1 MPWWSDAEKDAAH
14 EHRVPCKRIL
24 YMSHVICIY
33 ILCFLIFFI
42 YKNMAYIYIYD
53 ELKNIA

>member
-33 ILCFLIFFI
+33 IYTMFSYIFHI
-42 YKNMAYIYIYD
+42 
-53 ELKNIA
+53 

>member
-24 YMSHVICIY
+24 YMSHVICV
-33 ILCFLIFFI
+33 
-42 YKNMAYIYIYD
+42 IYIYA
-53 ELKNIA
+53 LHMFLYFSYIKNGYI